1 MLIEE
6 GDMEQY
12 DNMFATFKQEGLT
25 LHQLAAALLKMHFA
39 PMLQQSQSKSSSKSS
54 GREERFGREERSGR
68 GKRDDGGGRGK
79 RGKHSG
85 EADMIRLFL
94 SVGKK
99 DKVSKGDIVGAV
111 SGLSNM
117 SSSNIGV
124 IDIYDKFSFVEVNGE
139 FLNDVL
145 SNVNGNKIKGRKVNV
160 EIAKD

>member
-1 MLIEE
+1 
-6 GDMEQY
+6 
-12 DNMFATFKQEGLT
+12 
-25 LHQLAAALLKMHFA
+25 
-39 PMLQQSQSKSSSKSS
+39 
-54 GREERFGREERSGR
+54 
-68 GKRDDGGGRGK
+68 
-79 RGKHSG
+79 
-85 EADMIRLFL
+85 MIRLFL